1 MMMIMIT
8 WKQQQLEI
16 LFLKITALFYL
27 KVKRLSWRF
36 IQDDAIY
43 FFSNYEITLISL
55 LIVLCSGEI
64 TQFN

>member
-16 LFLKITALFYL
+16 LFLKITALFYS
-27 KVKRLSWRF
+27 KVKKLSWRF

-43 FFSNYEITLISL
+43 FFQTTKL
-55 LIVLCSGEI
+55 L
-64 TQFN
+64 